1 MFNKKLILFLII
13 LLTGCSNLTIKEVSI
28 LEQQKLTI
36 QLDNFKNS
44 LKTNSINNFDS
55 FFYNNIKAQHILKEL
70 KKIDF
75 SEVSFFYSKPLF
87 NNNIATNT
95 IGINSF
101 DRVFYFNL
109 TYQFKNDIWLIINIK
124 EIRR

>member
-13 LLTGCSNLTIKEVSI
+13 LLTGCSNLRVKEISI
-28 LEQQKLTI
+28 LEQQKLSV

-55 FFYNNIKAQHILKEL
+55 FFNDNIKTQYTLKEL

-75 SEVSFFYSKPLF
+75 SEVRFFYSKPLF
-87 NNNIATNT
+87 NNTIATNI
-95 IGINSF
+95 IGFNGF
-101 DRVFYFNL
+101 DRVFYFDL
-109 TYQFKNDIWLIINIK
+109 TYQFKNDNWIIINIK